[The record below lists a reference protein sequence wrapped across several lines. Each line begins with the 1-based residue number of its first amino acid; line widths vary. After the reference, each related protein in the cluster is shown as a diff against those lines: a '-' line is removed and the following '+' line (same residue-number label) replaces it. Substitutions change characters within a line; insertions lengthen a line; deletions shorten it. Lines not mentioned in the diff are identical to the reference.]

1 MARPPIE
8 TGNPWIALVVALGA
22 LGAAVWFFA
31 GADDAALDVPTT
43 ADRLAVIADDHP
55 DDTDLLVLPTRLPA
69 GWDEPGIEVE
79 TDGDRLER
87 FVLRLL
93 RRYEDPD
100 KPDAFVQVR
109 LRVCTSATDSPCQ
122 PDATAVR
129 EAAID
134 GTATVVTIDDER
146 FAEDVRTA
154 WADVDFTSDWSSL
167 DWPTRRR

>member
-31 GADDAALDVPTT
+31 GADEAALAVPTT
-43 ADRLAVIADDHP
+43 ADRLAVVAGEHP
-55 DDTDLLVLPTRLPA
+55 DDGDLLVLPTRLPA
-69 GWDEPGIEVE
+69 GWDEPGIEVDADD
-79 TDGDRLER
+79 DGLKR
-87 FVLRLL
+87 FVLRLV

-109 LRVCTSATDSPCQ
+109 LRVCTTADDGACT
-122 PDATAVR
+122 PDATVVR
-129 EAAID
+129 EVRVGS
-134 GTATVVTIDDER
+134 GTTVVTIDDER
-146 FAEDVRTA
+146 FVDDAREA
-154 WADVDFTSDWSSL
+154 WATVDFTNAWPSL

>member
-43 ADRLAVIADDHP
+43 ADRLAIIADEHP
-55 DDTDLLVLPTRLPA
+55 DDMDLLVLPTRLPA

-109 LRVCTSATDSPCQ
+109 LRVCTSATARPRPLLAPVTTTCRPARPRSMQSSSVVGRSLASAEMQFVRCDTE
-122 PDATAVR
+122 DAPA
-129 EAAID
+129 
-134 GTATVVTIDDER
+134 
-146 FAEDVRTA
+146 
-154 WADVDFTSDWSSL
+154 
-167 DWPTRRR
+167 P